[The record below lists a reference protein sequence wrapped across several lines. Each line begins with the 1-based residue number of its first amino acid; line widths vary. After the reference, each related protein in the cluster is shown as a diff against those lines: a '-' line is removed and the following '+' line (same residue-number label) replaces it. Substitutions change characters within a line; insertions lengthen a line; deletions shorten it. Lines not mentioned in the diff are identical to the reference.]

1 MFFSKFKQLE
11 SAIISV
17 HRVKVAAVWQSVVNL
32 RLQKSRQPMITISV
46 KLCMEVSVWSRLV
59 RHIAGGCLEVDI
71 VIFMTDSYACW
82 PDMLFLA
89 ARAADVWLS
98 HLTLATLP

>member
-1 MFFSKFKQLE
+1 
-11 SAIISV
+11 
-17 HRVKVAAVWQSVVNL
+17 
-32 RLQKSRQPMITISV
+32 MITISV

-59 RHIAGGCLEVDI
+59 RHIAGLEVDI
-71 VIFMTDSYACW
+71 VIFMTYACW

-98 HLTLATLP
+98 HLTLAILP